1 MMTKECYILR
11 NVETRAYFNKALLRN
26 HNCEFNT
33 CLMFLDQKKKKKTQ
47 ACGLMNPDV
56 WHGSV
61 CVTEAKL
68 FVSFKVIVIQRQCC
82 C

>member
-33 CLMFLDQKKKKKTQ
+33 CLMFLDQKKKKK
-47 ACGLMNPDV
+47 NPSV
-56 WHGSV
+56 RSHESRCLAWISV
-61 CVTEAKL
+61 CYRG
-68 FVSFKVIVIQRQCC
+68 KVVCEL
-82 C
+82 